1 MGKKYGTEDRKEYR
15 KMEELYEIMRDLL
28 ELEYNQ
34 QSLLHILNMS
44 EHTYSKTPKKEAALV
59 SNAAGYYLTNLQR
72 ELRAVIG
79 RMDRY
84 LAESAKK
91 R

>member
-1 MGKKYGTEDRKEYR
+1 
-15 KMEELYEIMRDLL
+15 MEELYEIMRDLL
-28 ELEYNQ
+28 ELEYDQ
-34 QSLLHILNMS
+34 QSLLHILNML
-44 EHTYSKTPKKEAALV
+44 EHTYSKNPKKEAALV

-84 LAESAKK
+84 LAENAKK